1 MTKTK
6 SNIDGLAR
14 ALLDIIRKEF
24 GNMVPIKREITKE
37 QAEKVIHEKD
47 WSDIF
52 DVTEVCGYGVYGERV
67 LELDGKYYVD
77 YSRGDSC
84 D

>member
-1 MTKTK
+1 MTRTK

-37 QAEKVIHEKD
+37 QAEKVIHEND
-47 WSDIF
+47 WSNIF
-52 DVTEVCGYGVYGERV
+52 SQSEVCGYGVYGERV
-67 LELDGKYYVD
+67 REEYGKYYVEF
-77 YSRGDSC
+77 YRGESC

>member
-52 DVTEVCGYGVYGERV
+52 DVAEVCGYGVYGERV
-67 LELDGKYYVD
+67 REEDGKYFVEFY
-77 YSRGDSC
+77 RGESC

>member
-1 MTKTK
+1 MTTTK
-6 SNIDGLAR
+6 SNIDSLAR
-14 ALLDIIRKEF
+14 TLLNIIRKEYK
-24 GNMVPIKREITKE
+24 MVHIRREITKE

-52 DVTEVCGYGVYGERV
+52 DVSEVCGYGVYGERV
-67 LELDGKYYVD
+67 REENGKYYVEF
-77 YSRGDSC
+77 YRGESC

>member
-37 QAEKVIHEKD
+37 QAEKVIYEND
-47 WSDIF
+47 WSNIF
-52 DVTEVCGYGVYGERV
+52 SQSEVCGYGVYGERV
-67 LELDGKYYVD
+67 REEDGKYFVEFY
-77 YSRGDSC
+77 RGESC

>member
-1 MTKTK
+1 MVH
-6 SNIDGLAR
+6 
-14 ALLDIIRKEF
+14 IR
-24 GNMVPIKREITKE
+24 REITKE

-52 DVTEVCGYGVYGERV
+52 DVSEVYGYGVYGERV
-67 LELDGKYYVD
+67 REENGKYYVEF
-77 YSRGDSC
+77 YRGESC

>member
-1 MTKTK
+1 MTTTK

-37 QAEKVIHEKD
+37 QAEKVIHEND
-47 WSDIF
+47 WSNIF
-52 DVTEVCGYGVYGERV
+52 SQSEVCGYGVYGERV
-67 LELDGKYYVD
+67 RKEDGKYFVEFY
-77 YSRGDSC
+77 RGESC

>member
-37 QAEKVIHEKD
+37 QAEKALHEND
-47 WSDIF
+47 WSNIF
-52 DVTEVCGYGVYGERV
+52 SQSEVCGYGVYGERV
-67 LELDGKYYVD
+67 REEDGKYFVEFY
-77 YSRGDSC
+77 RGESC

>member
-37 QAEKVIHEKD
+37 QAEKVIHEND
-47 WSDIF
+47 WSNIF
-52 DVTEVCGYGVYGERV
+52 SQSEVCGYGVYGERV
-67 LELDGKYYVD
+67 REENGKYFVEFY
-77 YSRGDSC
+77 RGESC

>member
-37 QAEKVIHEKD
+37 QAEKVIHEND
-47 WSDIF
+47 WSNIF
-52 DVTEVCGYGVYGERV
+52 SQSEVCGYGVYGERIR
-67 LELDGKYYVD
+67 EENGKYFVEFY
-77 YSRGDSC
+77 RGESC

>member
-14 ALLDIIRKEF
+14 TLLDIIRKEF

-37 QAEKVIHEKD
+37 QAEKVIHEND
-47 WSDIF
+47 WSNIF
-52 DVTEVCGYGVYGERV
+52 SQSEVCGYGVYGERV
-67 LELDGKYYVD
+67 REEDGKYFVEFY
-77 YSRGDSC
+77 RGESC

>member
-24 GNMVPIKREITKE
+24 GNMVPIKREITKG
-37 QAEKVIHEKD
+37 QAEKVIHEND
-47 WSDIF
+47 WSNIF
-52 DVTEVCGYGVYGERV
+52 SQSEVCGYGVYGERV
-67 LELDGKYYVD
+67 REEDGKYFVEFY
-77 YSRGDSC
+77 RGESC

>member
-37 QAEKVIHEKD
+37 QAEKVIHEND
-47 WSDIF
+47 WSNIF
-52 DVTEVCGYGVYGERV
+52 SQSEVCGYGVYGERV
-67 LELDGKYYVD
+67 REEDGKYFVEFY
-77 YSRGDSC
+77 RGESC